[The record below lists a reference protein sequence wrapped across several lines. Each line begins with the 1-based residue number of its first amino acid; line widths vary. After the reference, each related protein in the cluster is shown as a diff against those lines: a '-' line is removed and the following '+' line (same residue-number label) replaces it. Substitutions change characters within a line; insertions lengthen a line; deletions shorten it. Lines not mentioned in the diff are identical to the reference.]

1 MASIQQRSD
10 SSFLLIVEL
19 DYDGRG
25 KRIRRTRTIKVEDKS
40 LLSTKNKSV
49 EYLEHKLHKFK
60 IEIEVWNIFLLK
72 I

>member
-40 LLSTKNKSV
+40 YSV
-49 EYLEHKLHKFK
+49 
-60 IEIEVWNIFLLK
+60 LK
-72 I
+72 INQ